1 VRAVTPEGDT
11 PLCLTASTPLASRAA
26 ASGGPGGGMDRGSL
40 IILNGGSSAGKT
52 SLGRVLQDAMLPET
66 WLSIA

>member
-1 VRAVTPEGDT
+1 
-11 PLCLTASTPLASRAA
+11 
-26 ASGGPGGGMDRGSL
+26 MDRGSL